1 MEHGHHFA
9 TLPSYGPPPLTA
21 PRVCQLCGRGFVNW
35 KALVRHCDKEHGNHN
50 EYRKRVFWEAQR
62 LPALPLPTVRKRNM
76 IANATSA
83 ILYTRAGGDGEPEER
98 REEACVVCARKGWLE
113 HRHRCYLWKVF
124 PEGDAEEKRLNPS
137 HPSTIRGKKKK
148 REKKKTQEVRRR

>member
-1 MEHGHHFA
+1 M
-9 TLPSYGPPPLTA
+9 TA

-62 LPALPLPTVRKRNM
+62 LPALPLPTVRKRNT

-83 ILYTRAGGDGEPEER
+83 ILYSRAGGDGEPEER

-137 HPSTIRGKKKK
+137 HPSTIRGKKKT
-148 REKKKTQEVRRR
+148 REKKKTQEVIIR